1 MEDTYLVGTVKGT
14 HHLAG
19 TVKVNTSFYLIEELE
34 NQKVILK
41 KDDDIKLLTLKKVK
55 NFNGSRALL
64 DFYEI
69 NNIDLAKKLNGY
81 QIYVRQDLVPEY
93 EEEISVIGYKVY
105 NKGINI
111 GVVENILET
120 SAHDI
125 LEIRSLDN
133 KEIMVPF
140 IDVFVTEIDD
150 DKKIIYTSLIEGMI
164 WK

>member
-14 HHLAG
+14 HHLVG

-105 NKGINI
+105 DKGINI

-164 WK
+164 

>member
-14 HHLAG
+14 HHLSG

-105 NKGINI
+105 DKGINI

-164 WK
+164 

>member
-19 TVKVNTSFYLIEELE
+19 TVKVNASFYLIEELE

-105 NKGINI
+105 DKGINI

-164 WK
+164 

>member
-19 TVKVNTSFYLIEELE
+19 TVKVNTSFSLIEDLE
-34 NQKVILK
+34 NKKVILK
-41 KDDDIKLLTLKKVK
+41 KDYDIKLLTLKKVK

-69 NNIDLAKKLNGY
+69 NNIDLAKNLNGY
-81 QIYVRQDLVPEY
+81 QIYIRKDLVPEY
-93 EEEISVIGYKVY
+93 EEEISVIGYAVY
-105 NKGINI
+105 DKGLKI

-125 LEIRSLDN
+125 LEIRTLDN

-150 DKKIIYTSLIEGMI
+150 NNKNIFISLIEGMI
-164 WK
+164 